1 LKKILYTATGPSG
14 VGKSTLF
21 EAAFGIEN
29 MILSFTTRKP
39 RISEVD
45 GVDYH
50 FISKEKFDEL
60 DEQGGLFE
68 KETYAGNYYGITQ
81 EEFENKIQNDCYF
94 VTNVGGLKQIKEKYD
109 KVVSYFIVSPIED
122 VEKQLRARG
131 DNEKDI
137 AIRLSKYKEDVEELT
152 KDTKF
157 DVVFINEY
165 GKFDEMVEKLKK
177 QIKG

>member
-1 LKKILYTATGPSG
+1 MGNILYTVTGPSG

-21 EAAFGIEN
+21 QAAMGKEKL
-29 MILSFTTRKP
+29 ILSFTTRKP
-39 RISEVD
+39 RKGEID
-45 GVDYH
+45 GEDYL
-50 FISKEKFDEL
+50 FILKEKFDEL
-60 DEQGGLFE
+60 DVKGGLFE
-68 KETYAGNYYGITQ
+68 KETYAENHYGITQ
-81 EEFENKIQNDCYF
+81 EEFEKKIRNDCYF

-131 DNEKDI
+131 DSEKDI
-137 AIRLSKYKEDVEELT
+137 AVRLSKYKEDVGELS

-157 DVVFINEY
+157 DVVFVNEY